1 VRVAFLAFGAF
12 LLPIGAAPAAEAPQA
27 LSVCAA
33 SDLANSG
40 ERVIACTDIIG
51 NGPSYD
57 AYLWRAAAYSE
68 LGNRAAAIADLT
80 AAIELAPDSAA
91 AYSARGTLHLKD
103 DEFRDGLVDLDRALE
118 LAPGDEA
125 TLRTR
130 AFAWDSLRN
139 YASAIAD
146 YGALLALTG
155 DETYRYFRGFAYFH
169 RGDDAAAIVD
179 FDAIVDSNSATLVAW
194 AHRGR
199 GRVYERQGALTAA
212 LADYEMA
219 LAADPSDDRA
229 FAGRCRVRMALG
241 GQGADF
247 PGCAG
252 AIRGAAGSF

>member
-1 VRVAFLAFGAF
+1 MRVASLAFGAF
-12 LLPIGAAPAAEAPQA
+12 FLAIGAPSAAEAPQA
-27 LSVCAA
+27 LNVCAA

-40 ERVIACTDIIG
+40 ERVIACTDIIRSSQ
-51 NGPSYD
+51 SYD
-57 AYLWRAAAYSE
+57 AFLWRAAAYSE

-80 AAIELAPDSAA
+80 AAIKMAPGSAA
-91 AYSARGTLHLKD
+91 AYGARGTLYLKD
-103 DEFRDGLVDLDRALE
+103 DEFRDGLVDLDRALA

-139 YASAIAD
+139 YAGAIAD

-179 FDAIVDSNSATLVAW
+179 FDATVDSDSPTLVAW

-212 LADYEMA
+212 LADYDAA

-241 GQGADF
+241 GQGGDF
-247 PGCAG
+247 AGCAG
-252 AIRGAAGSF
+252 ALRSDAGAL